1 MAVIQDAGPAL
12 SAPERR
18 LQKMP
23 VMMAVIMT
31 LMWVTFSA
39 EAQTIL
45 PLLSTLEKQ
54 YHMSA
59 TQGAWAISVLAI
71 VSAAVTA
78 TLSRASDIW
87 GVRRVLLFSICT
99 IIIGNVISAA
109 APDGTL
115 FIIGRAIAGF
125 TAATPLMQAVFRLR
139 AQTDARVDKNMGVM
153 TAAVGIALVLSF
165 LLGGIILDLGGTART
180 AIWVIVILG
189 LIGLALVYLFVPD
202 APVRARVK
210 LDWVGSVLIGIGLAL
225 VVVALGEA
233 NTWGPASGTTIG
245 VLVAGVVVL
254 MTFGA
259 WELRV
264 REPMIHVR
272 LMARR
277 TMWPAFIVSAIA
289 AMLGTCNTLAISQFV
304 ETPSVLGYGFGTTVL
319 VAGAI
324 LVPVGVAIGAGGPI
338 MAPVIKRIGQRN
350 SAVLGTVILCV
361 NFLWFMAAHTQIWE
375 FMVELF
381 LLGVGFAL
389 ANTAAVS
396 GYMRVARPGES
407 GMVSG
412 TGSVIQIAFQAL
424 GPTLTVALI
433 TSKMIMLKTPAGPAP
448 VPAGSNYTSAWLMMA
463 IAAAVAIVAALLMR
477 NSEINQDL
485 APGAEEVAVT
495 R

>member
-1 MAVIQDAGPAL
+1 
-12 SAPERR
+12 
-18 LQKMP
+18 
-23 VMMAVIMT
+23 MMAVIMT
-31 LMWVTFSA
+31 LMWITFSA

-54 YHMSA
+54 YNM
-59 TQGAWAISVLAI
+59 TPVQGAWAISALAI

-87 GVRRVLLFSICT
+87 GVRRVLLLSIVT
-99 IIIGNVISAA
+99 IIVGNVISAA

-125 TAATPLMQAVFRLR
+125 TAATPLMQAIFRLR
-139 AQTDARVDKNMGVM
+139 AQSDSRVDKNMGVM

-165 LLGGIILDLGGTART
+165 LLGGIILSLGGTARM
-180 AIWVIVILG
+180 AIWVIVVLG

-202 APVRARVK
+202 HPVRARVR
-210 LDWVGSVLIGIGLAL
+210 LDWVGSVLIGAGLAL

-233 NTWGPASGTTIG
+233 GTWGPTSGLTLG
-245 VLVAGVVVL
+245 VLVGGIVVL
-254 MTFGA
+254 ALFAA

-264 REPMIHVR
+264 KEPMIHIK
-272 LMARR
+272 LIARR
-277 TMWPAFIVSAIA
+277 TMWPAMAVSAIA
-289 AMLGTCNTLAISQFV
+289 AMLGTCNTLAVSMFV
-304 ETPSVLGYGFGTTVL
+304 ETPSMVGYGFGTTVL

-338 MAPVIKRIGQRN
+338 MAPVINRLGQRN

-375 FMVELF
+375 FALELF
-381 LLGVGFAL
+381 ILGVGFAL

-396 GYMRVARPGES
+396 GYMRGARPGES

-433 TSKMIMLKTPAGPAP
+433 TAKMMVIKTPKGP
-448 VPAGSNYTSAWLMMA
+448 VPGPPALGDYTNAWLMMA
-463 IAAAVAIVAALLMR
+463 IAAVVAIVAALMMK
-477 NSEINQDL
+477 NSETNQDL
-485 APGAEEVAVT
+485 APSAETIVSAGGATPVS
-495 R
+495 

>member
-1 MAVIQDAGPAL
+1 MAVIQQAEPIL

-18 LQKMP
+18 LRRMP

-54 YHMSA
+54 YHMSPV
-59 TQGAWAISVLAI
+59 QGAWAISALAI

-99 IIIGNVISAA
+99 IIIGNVVSAA
-109 APDGTL
+109 ALDGTL
-115 FIIGRAIAGF
+115 FIVGRAIAGF
-125 TAATPLMQAVFRLR
+125 TAATPLMQAIFRLR
-139 AQTDARVDKNMGVM
+139 AESDARVDKNMGVM

-165 LLGGIILDLGGTART
+165 LLGGIILDLGGTARM
-180 AIWVIVILG
+180 AIWVIVVLG

-202 APVRARVK
+202 HPVRARVK
-210 LDWVGSVLIGIGLAL
+210 LDWVGSFLIGIGLAL

-233 NTWGPASGTTIG
+233 GAWGPTSGLTIG
-245 VLVAGVVVL
+245 IFAAGLVILVL
-254 MTFGA
+254 FGF
-259 WELRV
+259 WETRV
-264 REPMIHVR
+264 KEPMIHVK

-289 AMLGTCNTLAISQFV
+289 AMLGTCNTLAVSSFV
-304 ETPSVLGYGFGTTVL
+304 ETPSIAGYGFGTTVL

-324 LVPVGVAIGAGGPI
+324 LVPVGAAIGVGGTI

-350 SAVLGTVILCV
+350 SAVLGTAILCV
-361 NFLWFMAAHTQIWE
+361 NFLWFLAAHTQMWE
-375 FMVELF
+375 FAVELF
-381 LLGVGFAL
+381 ILGVGFAL

-396 GYMRVARPGES
+396 GYMRGARPGES

-424 GPTLTVALI
+424 GPTLTIAII
-433 TSKMIMLKTPAGPAP
+433 TSKMLPGPVP

-463 IAAAVAIVAALLMR
+463 VFATIAIGAALLIR
-477 NSEINQDL
+477 NSETNQEL
-485 APGAEEVAVT
+485 APGAEEVAAAA
-495 R
+495 